1 MPKNAYITV
10 KNIEKRYGDAVVIHD
25 ISFGIKKGSIAA
37 VIGPNGAG
45 KSTLAKII
53 MGLIEPDIGTVT
65 IGGKRP
71 RDVRTS
77 IGYVP
82 QRFTFNPRVPI
93 TVREFLMLSLHV
105 AGKHEQERD
114 TIIEARF
121 ADVGLSP
128 SVMKKQLSKLS
139 GGQLQR
145 VLIARA
151 LLTNKELL
159 ILDEPVAGLDIE
171 GRQSIRELLKKLNTD
186 HGVTIIMISHELE
199 VVFRYADTVLC
210 LNRRMLCQGKPQEA
224 LTEEVLSQMYGDQHQ
239 AHYHHTCTHDS
250 YV

>member
-1 MPKNAYITV
+1 MPGKAYITV
-10 KNIEKRYGDAVVIHD
+10 SNVEKQYGDAAVIRD

-37 VIGPNGAG
+37 IIGPNGAG

-53 MGLIEPDIGTVT
+53 MGLLEPDKGSVT

-71 RDVRTS
+71 QDVRRS

-82 QRFTFNPRVPI
+82 QRFTYNPRVPM

-105 AGKHEQERD
+105 AGKHEHERD
-114 TIIEARF
+114 AILAERF

-128 SVMKKQLSKLS
+128 DVMKKQLSKLS

-151 LLTNKELL
+151 LLTDKELL

-171 GRQSIRELLKKLNTD
+171 GRQSIRELLKMLNKE
-186 HGVTIIMISHELE
+186 HGVTIIIISHELE

-210 LNRRMLCQGKPQEA
+210 LNKRMLCQGKPNEA
-224 LTEEVLSQMYGDQHQ
+224 LTEDVLAQMYGDRHQ
-239 AHYHHTCTHDS
+239 AHYHHTCTHD
-250 YV
+250 